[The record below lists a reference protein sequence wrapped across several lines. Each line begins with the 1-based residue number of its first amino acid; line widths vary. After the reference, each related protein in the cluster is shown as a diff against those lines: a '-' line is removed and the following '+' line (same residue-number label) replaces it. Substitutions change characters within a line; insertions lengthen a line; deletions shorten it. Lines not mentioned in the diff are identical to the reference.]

1 MKLIK
6 SSTNIIDKFKFD
18 QIYILSDQ
26 KRSKSQ
32 NILTFSN
39 KFENFDVLIDLFDL
53 LFDFKVVFFDLVI
66 QNRSK
71 VIGFN
76 QKEIKIRSKS

>member
-6 SSTNIIDKFKFD
+6 LSTNIMDKFKFD